1 MLKQFLHH
9 QSISD
14 LNISYVADMSS
25 PYKNVIGKERDKVVW
40 NLWEKIIYLDFVVV
54 VSLLVISYWRIYLDR
69 MYKP

>member
-25 PYKNVIGKERDKVVW
+25 PYKNVIGKERDKVV
-40 NLWEKIIYLDFVVV
+40 
-54 VSLLVISYWRIYLDR
+54 
-69 MYKP
+69 